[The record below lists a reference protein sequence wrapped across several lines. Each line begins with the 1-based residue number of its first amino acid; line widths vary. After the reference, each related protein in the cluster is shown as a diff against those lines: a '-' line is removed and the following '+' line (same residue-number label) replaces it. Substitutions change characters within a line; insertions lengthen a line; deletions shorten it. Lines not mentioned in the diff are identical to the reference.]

1 LHTAEYRRRSWECL
15 GLIIPKK
22 VYNTG
27 TPWEKEPASM
37 LVSQASQ
44 TRDLVLS
51 SFPARDRDNPDVQS
65 LASLLENFLA
75 APDLAAR
82 LDGFVELKAWSTS
95 GHRWRPDR
103 RLDRLEAL
111 LSLVESQAEIRSGF
125 QQTIGQILVE
135 MHSVESFAEAGLHP
149 REGLWSD
156 AARRLTQR
164 ILPSAR
170 DDSDLSR
177 LVFRLYP
184 TAKSIDRLIEQTDTN
199 FERIARLLS
208 PVENTSAWI
217 RQRDDLRQAFLL
229 LGVHV
234 AGLGLSPG
242 LRARSHAFHI
252 EDSPFF
258 LLHQSSVEL
267 VRQNGASLAL
277 DSWRIHVQGVRRE
290 LQCIHVR
297 MEDAGVSTALIF
309 DIRTIEHAL
318 IRMEWITEV
327 LFVAEPHEH
336 IRAVKRL
343 VDDVMNS
350 TRDDLSLIALFR
362 DNTAL
367 LARKVVER
375 TGKTGEHYIANTRKE
390 YRSIWWASLGGGL
403 LTVLTAAVKMRIVE
417 APLPPFLEGMVAGTN
432 YAASFILLQHLHLA
446 LATKQPSVTAATFA
460 GIVRTTHGQERLDKL
475 TDLISRICRSQLASA
490 AGNLI
495 AVCLGCVA
503 FAKLWALVVSRPY
516 LEIHSAEHVYQTLD
530 PLGSGTAIYAT
541 ITGVILWVSAL
552 AGGWFENFS
561 TFNRIPAA
569 IAQHPLGRRIGQ
581 DRMKRLAEFV
591 DRNISGWITCIVLG
605 YLLGFTPAVGG
616 FFGIPLDVRHVTL
629 STGTLALAAASFG
642 QDWLHSGWFVRTLYG
657 IAITFVLNLGVS
669 FSIAASVAMQAYE
682 VPRAD
687 RLQAI
692 GYTLKSFF
700 KSPRRFLFPP
710 RNDPAPDTAST
721 HGSDAE

>member
-1 LHTAEYRRRSWECL
+1 
-15 GLIIPKK
+15 
-22 VYNTG
+22 
-27 TPWEKEPASM
+27 M

-44 TRDLVLS
+44 TRDLVLC
-51 SFPARDRDNPDVQS
+51 SFPAKDRDNPDVQS
-65 LASLLENFLA
+65 LASLVENFLE

-82 LDGFVELKAWSTS
+82 LNGFVELKAWSTT

-111 LSLVESQAEIRSGF
+111 LSLVESQTEIRSAF
-125 QQTIGQILVE
+125 QQTVGQILAE
-135 MHSVESFAEAGLHP
+135 MHSVELFAEAGLHP

-177 LVFRLYP
+177 LALRLYP
-184 TAKSIDRLIEQTDTN
+184 TAKSIDRLIEQPDTN

-208 PVENTSAWI
+208 PVEDTSAWS
-217 RQRDDLRQAFLL
+217 RQNDDLRQAFLL

-242 LRARSHAFHI
+242 LRARSRAVHI
-252 EDSPFF
+252 EDSPFYT
-258 LLHQSSVEL
+258 LHQSSVGL
-267 VRQNGASLAL
+267 VHHNGTSVAL
-277 DSWRIHVQGVRRE
+277 DAWRTHVQSVRRE
-290 LQCIHVR
+290 LQCVHVR
-297 MEDAGVSTALIF
+297 MEDTGVSTALIF

-318 IRMEWITEV
+318 IRMECITEV

-336 IRAVKRL
+336 IQAVKRL
-343 VDDVMNS
+343 LDDVMNS

-362 DNTAL
+362 DNTEL

-375 TGKTGEHYIANTRKE
+375 TGKTGEHYIANTRRE
-390 YRSIWWASLGGGL
+390 YRIIWWASLGGGL
-403 LTVLTAAVKMRIVE
+403 VTVLTAAVKMRIVE
-417 APLPPFLEGMVAGTN
+417 APLPPFLEGIVAGTN

-460 GIVRTTHGQERLDKL
+460 GIVRNTHGQERLDKL
-475 TDLISRICRSQLASA
+475 ADLISRICRSQLASA

-503 FAKLWALVVSRPY
+503 FAKLWALVSSRPY

-530 PLGSGTAIYAT
+530 PLGSGTALYAA

-552 AGGWFENFS
+552 AGGWFENFA

-642 QDWLHSGWFVRTLYG
+642 RDWMHSGWFVRTLYG

-682 VPRAD
+682 VSRAD
-687 RLQAI
+687 RWQVI
-692 GYTLKSFF
+692 RYTLKTLLR
-700 KSPRRFLFPP
+700 SPRRFLLPP

-721 HGSDAE
+721 QESSPE

>member
-1 LHTAEYRRRSWECL
+1 
-15 GLIIPKK
+15 
-22 VYNTG
+22 
-27 TPWEKEPASM
+27 M
-37 LVSQASQ
+37 LVSQAVQ
-44 TRDLVLS
+44 MRNLVLS
-51 SFPARDRDNPDVQS
+51 SFPAKDRDNPDVQS
-65 LASLLENFLA
+65 LAFLLENFLA

-82 LDGFVELKAWSTS
+82 LNGFVELKAWSTS

-111 LSLVESQAEIRSGF
+111 LSLVESQTEIRSGF
-125 QQTIGQILVE
+125 QQTVGQILVE
-135 MHSVESFAEAGLHP
+135 THSVGLFAEAGLHP
-149 REGLWSD
+149 RESLWSD

-177 LVFRLYP
+177 LALRLYP
-184 TAKSIDRLIEQTDTN
+184 TAKSIDRLTEQPDTN

-208 PVENTSAWI
+208 PVEDTCAWI
-217 RQRDDLRQAFLL
+217 RQRDDLRQSFLL

-252 EDSPFF
+252 EDSPFY

-267 VRQNGASLAL
+267 VHQNGTSLAL
-277 DSWRIHVQGVRRE
+277 DSWRTHVQSVRRE
-290 LQCIHVR
+290 LQYVHLR
-297 MEDAGVSTALIF
+297 MEDTGVSTALIF

-318 IRMEWITEV
+318 GRMECITEV

-336 IRAVKRL
+336 IQAVKRL
-343 VDDVMNS
+343 LDDVMNS
-350 TRDDLSLIALFR
+350 SRDDLSLTALFR

-403 LTVLTAAVKMRIVE
+403 VTVLTAAVKMRIVE
-417 APLPPFLEGMVAGTN
+417 APLPPFIEGIVAGTN

-475 TDLISRICRSQLASA
+475 ADLISRICRSQLASA

-503 FAKLWALVVSRPY
+503 FAKLWALMVSRPY

-530 PLGSGTAIYAT
+530 PLASGTAFYAA

-552 AGGWFENFS
+552 AGGWFENFA

-569 IAQHPLGRRIGQ
+569 IAQHPLGQRIGQ

-605 YLLGFTPAVGG
+605 YLLGFTPAVGA

-642 QDWLHSGWFVRTLYG
+642 RDWLHRGWFVRTVYG
-657 IAITFVLNLGVS
+657 IAVTFVLNLGVS

-682 VPRAD
+682 VSRAD
-687 RLQAI
+687 RLQAMR
-692 GYTLKSFF
+692 YTLRYFF
-700 KSPRRFLFPP
+700 RSPRRFLLPP
-710 RNDPAPDTAST
+710 RNDPAPDTGST
-721 HGSDAE
+721 QESSPE

>member
-1 LHTAEYRRRSWECL
+1 
-15 GLIIPKK
+15 
-22 VYNTG
+22 
-27 TPWEKEPASM
+27 M

-125 QQTIGQILVE
+125 QQTVGQILVE

>member
-1 LHTAEYRRRSWECL
+1 
-15 GLIIPKK
+15 
-22 VYNTG
+22 
-27 TPWEKEPASM
+27 M

-44 TRDLVLS
+44 TRDLVLF
-51 SFPARDRDNPDVQS
+51 SFPAKDRDNPDVQS
-65 LASLLENFLA
+65 LASLVENFLA
-75 APDLAAR
+75 APNLAAR
-82 LDGFVELKAWSTS
+82 LNGFVELKAWSTT

-111 LSLVESQAEIRSGF
+111 LSLVESQTEIRSAF
-125 QQTIGQILVE
+125 QQTVGQILAE
-135 MHSVESFAEAGLHP
+135 MHSVELFAEAGLHP

-170 DDSDLSR
+170 ADCDLSR
-177 LVFRLYP
+177 LALRLYP
-184 TAKSIDRLIEQTDTN
+184 TAKSIDRLIEQPDTN

-208 PVENTSAWI
+208 PVEDTSAWS
-217 RQRDDLRQAFLL
+217 RQNDDLRQAFLL

-242 LRARSHAFHI
+242 LRARSRAVHI
-252 EDSPFF
+252 EDSPFYT
-258 LLHQSSVEL
+258 LHQSSVGL
-267 VRQNGASLAL
+267 VHHNGTSVAL
-277 DSWRIHVQGVRRE
+277 DSWRTHVQSVRRE
-290 LQCIHVR
+290 LQCVHVR
-297 MEDAGVSTALIF
+297 MEDTGVSTALIF

-318 IRMEWITEV
+318 IRMECITEV

-336 IRAVKRL
+336 IQAVKRL
-343 VDDVMNS
+343 LDDVMNS

-362 DNTAL
+362 DNTEL

-390 YRSIWWASLGGGL
+390 YRIIWWASLGGGL
-403 LTVLTAAVKMRIVE
+403 VTVLTAAVKMRIVE
-417 APLPPFLEGMVAGTN
+417 APLPPFLEGIVAGTN

-475 TDLISRICRSQLASA
+475 ADLISRICRSQLASA

-516 LEIHSAEHVYQTLD
+516 LEIHSAEHVYETLD
-530 PLGSGTAIYAT
+530 PLGSGTAIYAA

-552 AGGWFENFS
+552 AGGWFENFA

-569 IAQHPLGRRIGQ
+569 IAQHPLGQRIGQ

-642 QDWLHSGWFVRTLYG
+642 RDWLHSGWFVRTLYG

-682 VPRAD
+682 VSRAD
-687 RLQAI
+687 RWQVI
-692 GYTLKSFF
+692 RYTLKTLVR
-700 KSPRRFLFPP
+700 SPRRFLLPP
-710 RNDPAPDTAST
+710 RNEPGPDTAST
-721 HGSDAE
+721 QESNPE

>member
-1 LHTAEYRRRSWECL
+1 
-15 GLIIPKK
+15 
-22 VYNTG
+22 
-27 TPWEKEPASM
+27 M

-44 TRDLVLS
+44 TRDLVLN
-51 SFPARDRDNPDVQS
+51 SFPAVDRDNPDVQS
-65 LASLLENFLA
+65 LASLLENFFS
-75 APDLAAR
+75 APNLAAR
-82 LDGFVELKAWSTS
+82 LDGFVELKAWSTT

-111 LSLVESQAEIRSGF
+111 LSLVESQNEIRSRF
-125 QQTIGQILVE
+125 LQTVGQILAE
-135 MHSVESFAEAGLHP
+135 MHSVELFAEAGLHP
-149 REGLWSD
+149 RESLWSD

-177 LVFRLYP
+177 LALRLYP
-184 TAKSIDRLIEQTDTN
+184 TAKSIDRLIEQPDVN

-208 PVENTSAWI
+208 PVEDTSAWI
-217 RQRDDLRQAFLL
+217 RQNDDLRQAFLL

-252 EDSPFF
+252 EDSPFY

-267 VRQNGASLAL
+267 VRQNGTSLAL
-277 DSWRIHVQGVRRE
+277 YSWRTHVQSVRRE
-290 LQCIHVR
+290 LQCVHVR
-297 MEDAGVSTALIF
+297 MEDTGVSTALIF

-318 IRMEWITEV
+318 IRMECITEA

-336 IRAVKRL
+336 IQAVKRL
-343 VDDVMNS
+343 LDDVMNS

-390 YRSIWWASLGGGL
+390 YRIIWWASLGGGL
-403 LTVLTAAVKMRIVE
+403 VTVLTAAVKMRIVE
-417 APLPPFLEGMVAGTN
+417 APLPPFLEGIVAGTN

-475 TDLISRICRSQLASA
+475 ADLISRICRSQLASA

-503 FAKLWALVVSRPY
+503 FAKLWALVSSKPY

-530 PLGSGTAIYAT
+530 PLGSGTAIYAA

-552 AGGWFENFS
+552 AGGWFENFA

-642 QDWLHSGWFVRTLYG
+642 RDWLHRGWFVRTLYG

-682 VPRAD
+682 VSRAD
-687 RLQAI
+687 RWQVI
-692 GYTLKSFF
+692 RYTLKTLFR
-700 KSPRRFLFPP
+700 SPRRFLLPP
-710 RNDPAPDTAST
+710 RNDPAPDAAST
-721 HGSDAE
+721 PESSPE

>member
-1 LHTAEYRRRSWECL
+1 VTTL
-15 GLIIPKK
+15 
-22 VYNTG
+22 
-27 TPWEKEPASM
+27 
-37 LVSQASQ
+37 
-44 TRDLVLS
+44 
-51 SFPARDRDNPDVQS
+51 DVQS

-82 LDGFVELKAWSTS
+82 LNGFVELKAWSTS

-103 RLDRLEAL
+103 RLDHLEAL
-111 LSLVESQAEIRSGF
+111 LALVESQTEIRSGF
-125 QQTIGQILVE
+125 QQTVGQILAE
-135 MHSVESFAEAGLHP
+135 MHSVELFAEAGLHP

-177 LVFRLYP
+177 LALRLYP
-184 TAKSIDRLIEQTDTN
+184 TAKSIDRLIEQPDTK

-208 PVENTSAWI
+208 PVEDTSAWT
-217 RQRDDLRQAFLL
+217 RQNDDLRQAFLL

-242 LRARSHAFHI
+242 LRARSHASHI
-252 EDSPFF
+252 EDSPFYT
-258 LLHQSSVEL
+258 LHQSSVEL
-267 VRQNGASLAL
+267 VHQNGTFIAL
-277 DSWRIHVQGVRRE
+277 DSWRTHVQSVRRE
-290 LQCIHVR
+290 LQYVHVR

-318 IRMEWITEV
+318 SRMEFITEV
-327 LFVAEPHEH
+327 LFVAEPHEQIH
-336 IRAVKRL
+336 AVKRL
-343 VDDVMNS
+343 LDDVMNS

-403 LTVLTAAVKMRIVE
+403 VTVLTAAVKMRIVE
-417 APLPPFLEGMVAGTN
+417 ASLPPFLEGMAASTN
-432 YAASFILLQHLHLA
+432 YAACFILLQHLHLA

-475 TDLISRICRSQLASA
+475 ADFISRICRSQLASA

-503 FAKLWALVVSRPY
+503 FAKLWTFLFSRPY

-530 PLGSGTAIYAT
+530 PLASGTVIFAT
-541 ITGVILWVSAL
+541 LTGVILWISAL
-552 AGGWFENFS
+552 AGGWFENFAI
-561 TFNRIPAA
+561 FNRIPAA
-569 IAQHPLGRRIGQ
+569 IAQHPLGRRIDH
-581 DRMKRLAEFV
+581 DRMMKLAEFV
-591 DRNISGWITCIVLG
+591 DTNISGWISCIVLG
-605 YLLGFTPAVGG
+605 CLLGFTPAVGG

-642 QDWLHSGWFVRTLYG
+642 RDWLHSGWFVRTLYG
-657 IAITFVLNLGVS
+657 IAVTFVLNLGVS

-682 VPRAD
+682 VSRAD
-687 RLQAI
+687 RLEVI
-692 GYTLKSFF
+692 RYTLKDFF
-700 KSPRRFLFPP
+700 RSPRRFLLPP
-710 RNDPAPDTAST
+710 RNEPDPDTAST
-721 HGSDAE
+721 E

>member
-1 LHTAEYRRRSWECL
+1 
-15 GLIIPKK
+15 
-22 VYNTG
+22 
-27 TPWEKEPASM
+27 M

-51 SFPARDRDNPDVQS
+51 SFPARDRDNPDIQS

-75 APDLAAR
+75 APALAAR
-82 LDGFVELKAWSTS
+82 LNGFVELKAWSTS

-111 LSLVESQAEIRSGF
+111 LSLIEAQTEIRSGF
-125 QQTIGQILVE
+125 QQTVGQILAE

-184 TAKSIDRLIEQTDTN
+184 TAKSIDRLIEQSDAN

-208 PVENTSAWI
+208 PVEDTSAWI
-217 RQRDDLRQAFLL
+217 RQRDDLRQALLL
-229 LGVHV
+229 LGVHI

-252 EDSPFF
+252 EDSPFY

-267 VRQNGASLAL
+267 DRQNGASLAL
-277 DSWRIHVQGVRRE
+277 DSWRIHVQDVRRE
-290 LQCIHVR
+290 LRCVHVR

-318 IRMEWITEV
+318 IRMEWIAEV

-336 IRAVKRL
+336 IKAVKRL

-375 TGKTGEHYIANTRKE
+375 TGKTGEHYIANTRQE

-403 LTVLTAAVKMRIVE
+403 LTVLTAAVKMRIVDS
-417 APLPPFLEGMVAGTN
+417 PLPPFLEGIAAGTN
-432 YAASFILLQHLHLA
+432 YASSFILLQHLHLA

-475 TDLISRICRSQLASA
+475 ADLISRICRSQLASA

-516 LEIHSAEHVYQTLD
+516 LEIHSAEHVYETLD
-530 PLGSGTAIYAT
+530 PLGSGTAIYAA

-552 AGGWFENFS
+552 AGGWFENFA

-629 STGTLALAAASFG
+629 STGTLALAAASLG
-642 QDWLHSGWFVRTLYG
+642 RDWLHSGWFVRTLYG

-700 KSPRRFLFPP
+700 RSPRRFLFPP
-710 RNDPAPDTAST
+710 KNDPAPDTDST
-721 HGSDAE
+721 QESNPE